1 MISIEEHILQQS
13 NAKGEVVIDLKDVGK
28 KYVIHHDKP
37 TLAEDLGRLLQFKER
52 EEYWV
57 FRNITLQIRKGERV
71 GFHGVN
77 GAGKTTLLKI
87 IAGLTSPTEGQ
98 VRVLGKVTSL
108 IDLAAGFHPDLSG
121 YENIFLSGLIIGM
134 NKAEITNKLSSII
147 EFSGLG
153 DFITV
158 PVAHYSSGMILR
170 LGFSIAIHS
179 DPDILLLD
187 EVMHVGDVEFQK
199 KSSEAIKTLFEKGT
213 TILMISQFVDYL
225 KIHCQRILTFSK
237 NS

>member
-1 MISIEEHILQQS
+1 MTIIEEQILQQTKNNS
-13 NAKGEVVIDLKDVGK
+13 EVIINLSDVGK
-28 KYVIHHDKP
+28 KYSIHHDKP
-37 TLAEDLGRLLQFKER
+37 TLAEDLGRLLQFKQR

-57 FRNITLQIRKGERV
+57 FRHINLQIRKGEKV

-87 IAGLTSPTEGQ
+87 IAGLTSPTEGR
-98 VRVLGKVTSL
+98 VRVTGKVTSL

-121 YENIFLSGLIIGM
+121 YDNIFLSGLIIGM
-134 NKAEITNKLSSII
+134 TKAEIMSKLSSII
-147 EFSGLG
+147 AFSGLG

-158 PVAHYSSGMILR
+158 PIAHYSSGMTLR

-199 KSSEAIKTLFEKGT
+199 KSSEAIKTLFDKGT
-213 TILMISQFVDYL
+213 TILMISQFMDYL
-225 KIHCQRILTFSK
+225 KIHCQRVLTFHK
-237 NS
+237 NL